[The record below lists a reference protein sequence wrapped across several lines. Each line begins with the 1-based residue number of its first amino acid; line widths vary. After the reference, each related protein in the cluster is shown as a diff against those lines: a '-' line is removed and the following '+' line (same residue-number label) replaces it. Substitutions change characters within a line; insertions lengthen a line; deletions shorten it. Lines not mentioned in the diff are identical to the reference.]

1 MDSMKCQSS
10 IRDKHGIRAMRV
22 YLSFQF
28 KFSTTFDSNYG
39 KRDKELTVEERYC
52 TLTKLG
58 IYKK

>member
-1 MDSMKCQSS
+1 
-10 IRDKHGIRAMRV
+10 MRV

-39 KRDKELTVEERYC
+39 KRDKEEPVEERYC

-58 IYKK
+58 IYKYICVCVRVNSYFYVSN